1 MIIEALLVIVL
12 LCAAIVP
19 LLAVS
24 GRIKASGRTTVSAIV
39 ALWLGLAILIITTM
53 FVWTTEPANG
63 EMAVTNR
70 PIQVPTG
77 DYVGS
82 AACQICHPHNH
93 ATWHDSYHRTMTQV
107 ANEES
112 VIGNFDNVRLAG
124 KDLDV
129 RLFRQDGKFL
139 VEMTRHNPEF
149 TRVFPVVMTT
159 GSHTRQAYWM
169 TSGNDSRPMMILP
182 YMFLRAEQKWIPRH
196 SGYITPECLQ
206 ERPELAV
213 FAANLDRWRYGCI
226 RCHATRGRTEPIGDK
241 TSAPNDRAS
250 ETQAVEFGISCEACH
265 GPGAEHV
272 RVNRN
277 PLHRYRQRLAGQAD
291 SSIVNPARL
300 PHDRASEVCGQCH
313 AVVTARSDEAMQ
325 QWLRHGFSYRPG
337 DDLGADPIHFI
348 VRGRFD
354 LMPNRP
360 VNCPDPATTGSFWS
374 DGMIRAS
381 GREYNGLLD
390 TPCFQRGKMSCLSCH
405 QMHQSRGDPRPRPD
419 WADDQLKFGMDGNSA
434 CLQCHERFKNV
445 DQLTRHTHHAAGS
458 SGSACY
464 NCHMPFTTYGLLK
477 AIRSHQINSPSVQGS
492 LESGRPNACNQC
504 HQDRT
509 LAWTADYL
517 SRWYDVPRPK
527 LSADEQQIAATVLW
541 ALSGDAAQRA
551 VTAWSFGWEDGLSAS
566 GNHWQAPYLA
576 QLLEDRYDA
585 VRYIAE
591 RSLRRLPGFHDFA
604 YDFVGPPEQRAAA
617 HQRALRIWAGAPK
630 SPERPFAAPVLID
643 GQGRVQQTPFE
654 RLWKQRDDR
663 PVTVNE

>member
-1 MIIEALLVIVL
+1 LIIEAILVIVL
-12 LCAAIVP
+12 SCAAIVP

-39 ALWLGLAILIITTM
+39 ALWLGVAILITTTQ
-53 FVWTTEPANG
+53 FLWTTQPANS

-129 RLFRQDGKFL
+129 RLFREGGKFL
-139 VEMTRHNPEF
+139 VEMIRHNPEF

-169 TSGNDSRPMMILP
+169 AHANDSHPMMILP
-182 YMFLRAEQKWIPRH
+182 YMFMRTEQKWIPRH

-206 ERPELAV
+206 ELPELAV
-213 FAANLDRWRYGCI
+213 FENNLDKWRYGCI
-226 RCHATRGRTEPIGDK
+226 RCHATRGRSEPIGDG
-241 TSAPNDRAS
+241 TSAPNGRGS

-348 VRGRFD
+348 VRGRLD
-354 LMPNRP
+354 LMPDRP
-360 VNCPDPATTGSFWS
+360 KNCPNPATTGSFWS
-374 DGMIRAS
+374 D
-381 GREYNGLLD
+381 
-390 TPCFQRGKMSCLSCH
+390 
-405 QMHQSRGDPRPRPD
+405 
-419 WADDQLKFGMDGNSA
+419 
-434 CLQCHERFKNV
+434 
-445 DQLTRHTHHAAGS
+445 
-458 SGSACY
+458 
-464 NCHMPFTTYGLLK
+464 
-477 AIRSHQINSPSVQGS
+477 
-492 LESGRPNACNQC
+492 
-504 HQDRT
+504 
-509 LAWTADYL
+509 
-517 SRWYDVPRPK
+517 
-527 LSADEQQIAATVLW
+527 
-541 ALSGDAAQRA
+541 
-551 VTAWSFGWEDGLSAS
+551 
-566 GNHWQAPYLA
+566 
-576 QLLEDRYDA
+576 
-585 VRYIAE
+585 
-591 RSLRRLPGFHDFA
+591 
-604 YDFVGPPEQRAAA
+604 
-617 HQRALRIWAGAPK
+617 
-630 SPERPFAAPVLID
+630 
-643 GQGRVQQTPFE
+643 
-654 RLWKQRDDR
+654 
-663 PVTVNE
+663 